1 MQTCFSL
8 CLLWQKIE
16 RESIMNTARIKNGFT
31 ILEVLMSMVIL
42 AMLMTAVA
50 VAFDASIVN
59 FQANESL
66 SKTTNAARAA
76 LLRMTTELRTAQ
88 IVGVIGVEDPD
99 NTQCFL
105 RNTDG
110 VDIRYWYDTVSDA
123 AHPVLRLNIDGTLDG
138 NDPILC
144 RNVTRA
150 TFERAYTTIGGVTA
164 VRNVRIVLT
173 LTDDKGNNP
182 QTLAAAAVVRRNLN

>member
-1 MQTCFSL
+1 M
-8 CLLWQKIE
+8 K
-16 RESIMNTARIKNGFT
+16 TAQIKHGFT
-31 ILEVLMSMVIL
+31 MVEVLLSLVIL

-59 FQANESL
+59 FQANESI

-88 IVGVIGVEDPD
+88 GVGVIGADDPD
-99 NTQCFL
+99 NTQCSL
-105 RNTDG
+105 MTGAGN
-110 VDIRYWYDTVSDA
+110 ICYWYDQNNK
-123 AHPVLRLNIDGTLDG
+123 VLRLDADVNPASHSTD
-138 NDPILC
+138 DPALC
-144 RNVTRA
+144 RNVTSVTFNRA
-150 TFERAYTTIGGVTA
+150 SVPGNPGAI
-164 VRNVRIVLT
+164 RNVRIVLT